1 MSEFRL
7 FHNPRCSKSR
17 AALAIVEAH
26 QARGRDIDVVHYL
39 DTPPDADTI
48 RMLISTFDG
57 PSRDLVRRDR
67 PLAEMGITSEQLDD
81 NETIVKVLLATPEL
95 LQRPLLSD
103 GSRTVIGR
111 PTEHIAEMLD
121 G

>member
-1 MSEFRL
+1 
-7 FHNPRCSKSR
+7 
-17 AALAIVEAH
+17 
-26 QARGRDIDVVHYL
+26 VHYL

-67 PLAEMGITSEQLDD
+67 LLAEMSITLEQLDD
-81 NETIVKVLLATPEL
+81 TEAIVKVVLTNPEL

>member
-1 MSEFRL
+1 
-7 FHNPRCSKSR
+7 
-17 AALAIVEAH
+17 
-26 QARGRDIDVVHYL
+26 
-39 DTPPDADTI
+39 
-48 RMLISTFDG
+48 
-57 PSRDLVRRDR
+57 
-67 PLAEMGITSEQLDD
+67 MGITSEQLDD
-81 NETIVKVLLATPEL
+81 TDVILKVLLTTPEL

>member
-1 MSEFRL
+1 MSKFR
-7 FHNPRCSKSR
+7 FFCNARCSKSR

-26 QARGRDIDVVHYL
+26 QAHG
-39 DTPPDADTI
+39 
-48 RMLISTFDG
+48 
-57 PSRDLVRRDR
+57 RDLVRRDR

-81 NETIVKVLLATPEL
+81 TEAIGKILLATPEL

-111 PTEHIAEMLD
+111 PTEHIAEILD

>member
-1 MSEFRL
+1 
-7 FHNPRCSKSR
+7 
-17 AALAIVEAH
+17 
-26 QARGRDIDVVHYL
+26 VHYL
-39 DTPPDADTI
+39 DAPPDADTI

-57 PSRDLVRRDR
+57 SSRDLVRCDR

-81 NETIVKVLLATPEL
+81 TEVILKVLLTTPEL

>member
-1 MSEFRL
+1 MSGFRL

-26 QARGRDIDVVHYL
+26 QACGRDIDVVHYL
-39 DTPPDADTI
+39 DIPPDADTI

-81 NETIVKVLLATPEL
+81 TETIVKVLLATPEL

>member
-57 PSRDLVRRDR
+57 PSRDLVRRHR
-67 PLAEMGITSEQLDD
+67 PLAEMGITSEPLDD
-81 NETIVKVLLATPEL
+81 TETIVKVLLATPEL
-95 LQRPLLSD
+95 LQRPLLSA

>member
-1 MSEFRL
+1 MTAGGHFEG
-7 FHNPRCSKSR
+7 P
-17 AALAIVEAH
+17 AH
-26 QARGRDIDVVHYL
+26 H
-39 DTPPDADTI
+39 
-48 RMLISTFDG
+48 
-57 PSRDLVRRDR
+57 
-67 PLAEMGITSEQLDD
+67 
-81 NETIVKVLLATPEL
+81 PEL

>member
-1 MSEFRL
+1 M
-7 FHNPRCSKSR
+7 
-17 AALAIVEAH
+17 
-26 QARGRDIDVVHYL
+26 
-39 DTPPDADTI
+39 
-48 RMLISTFDG
+48 
-57 PSRDLVRRDR
+57 RRDR